1 MIHAVQKVR
10 SGIAVLARLFTRWRR
25 PRPQTTDPALLA
37 DLREVQQQLKCAQQ
51 RFDQLTDYD
60 LLEACIYE
68 MESLQAQYRYL
79 LRQIRAQGMACPG
92 GTPCP

>member
-1 MIHAVQKVR
+1 MHAVEKIR
-10 SGIAVLARLFTRWRR
+10 GSLAALPRLCARWQH
-25 PRPQTTDPALLA
+25 PRPQTADPALLA
-37 DLREVQQQLKCAQQ
+37 DLRDVQQRLKCAQQ

-79 LRQIRAQGMACPG
+79 LRKIRAQGASCPG
-92 GTPCP
+92 GAPCP